1 MADSEQELR
10 DLCGVKLI
18 SHKKMNN
25 FSEDDIRRI
34 TEGKTV
40 SPDTPVRLIT
50 IGVPRI
56 EIREGL
62 AYQLCKVTMGEIE
75 KEIFFSVD
83 EKYADYLCHER
94 GDAYLIGLLNFAMR
108 ERCNIHSEVPLTAEL
123 VHQLQTE
130 LIPPVVQYSKN
141 LYFPT
146 ITGEL
151 TDEPLPSAQK
161 TATGCSCGIDSLTAI
176 KRMSEELG
184 GLYKPDYL
192 VINNVGA
199 YGHHGKIT
207 EARYTQNVHNAQ
219 RFATALGVE
228 LIITNSNFA
237 EVFPQNHY
245 LTHIYSSSYA
255 IFMLRKLWHRYYYAS
270 AGTSVEG
277 RLNLKENEI
286 HPPSYYDLIALPAF
300 SISQLRVCNE
310 SALVSRFEKTRYL
323 VDYPLAH
330 KYLNVCLRQGEGN
343 CGHCPK
349 CTRTLWALDAL
360 GKLDAFSEILPISE
374 YKAKRRSYLKELY
387 KAHIDGASMIDE
399 AYAILSKEI
408 PLRTKLMVRLKRKCR
423 NSLCWKLLQTIIRKV
438 RRG

>member
-1 MADSEQELR
+1 
-10 DLCGVKLI
+10 
-18 SHKKMNN
+18 MNN
-25 FSEDDIRRI
+25 FSEDDIRRMVRG
-34 TEGKTV
+34 ETV
-40 SPDTPVRLIT
+40 SSATPIRTIT
-50 IGVPRI
+50 IGIPRI

-62 AYQLCKVTMGEIE
+62 AYQLCKVTMGDIE

-83 EKYADYLCHER
+83 EQYAEYLCHER
-94 GDAYLIGLLNFAMR
+94 GDAYLIGLLNLAMR
-108 ERCNIHSEVPLTAEL
+108 ERCNLHSEVPLTAEL

-151 TDEPLPSAQK
+151 TDAPLPSAKK

-199 YGHHGKIT
+199 YGRTGKT
-207 EARYTQNVHNAQ
+207 AEARYAQNIHNAQ
-219 RFATALGVE
+219 RFATASGAE

-237 EVFPQNHY
+237 EAFPQKHS

-255 IFMLRKLWHRYYYAS
+255 IYMLRKLWNRYYYAS
-270 AGTSVEG
+270 AGTGVEG
-277 RLNLKENEI
+277 HLSLKENEI
-286 HPPSYYDLIALPAF
+286 HDPAYYDLIALPAF
-300 SISQLRVCNE
+300 SISQLRICNE
-310 SALVSRFEKTRYL
+310 SALVTRIEKTQYL
-323 VDYPLAH
+323 ADYPLAH

-343 CGHCPK
+343 CGHCSK

-360 GKLDAFSEILPISE
+360 GKLDAFSEVLPVSE
-374 YKAKRRSYLKELY
+374 YKAKRQTYLKELY
-387 KAHIDGASMIDE
+387 RAHIDGTIMIDE
-399 AYAILSKEI
+399 AYAILRNEI
-408 PLRTKLMVRLKRKCR
+408 PLRTKIKVKLQKKYGNTLFGSLL
-423 NSLCWKLLQTIIRKV
+423 NSIIHIV